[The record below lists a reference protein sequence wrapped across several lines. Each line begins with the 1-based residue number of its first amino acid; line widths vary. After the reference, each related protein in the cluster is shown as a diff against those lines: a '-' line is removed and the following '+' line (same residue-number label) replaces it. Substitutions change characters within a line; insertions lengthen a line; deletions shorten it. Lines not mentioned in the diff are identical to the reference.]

1 MHMIFLIRQY
11 TPSNSR
17 YTDMRALRE
26 YLCDR
31 STGTR
36 HAILIDPADQSPDV
50 AANRAL
56 AAAHAGSSMILV
68 GGSSDTDMENVHAT
82 VTAIK
87 EALELV
93 TWAATQDSEYDNDPS
108 SIPVVLFPQGAAAL
122 SPAADGITFMMLM
135 NSTDPRFLIGEQVK
149 GAPFVKK
156 ADIEPVP
163 MGYLICEPGG
173 KAGEVGKADLIR
185 LGETDR
191 ISAFAM
197 AAEFLGFSML
207 YLEAG
212 SGAETP
218 VDASLITAARESC
231 ELPIIVG
238 GGIRDST
245 AARAASEAGADWV
258 ITGNITEEY
267 SDVSDLQNVL
277 AALVSSFQESKS

>member
-1 MHMIFLIRQY
+1 MGLLSQY
-11 TPSNSR
+11 MSER
-17 YTDMRALRE
+17 GK
-26 YLCDR
+26 
-31 STGTR
+31 GTR
-36 HAILIDPADQSPDV
+36 HAIVIDPADQSPDV

-56 AAAHAGSSMILV
+56 AAANAGSRMILV

-82 VTAIK
+82 VVSIK

-93 TWAATQDSEYDNDPS
+93 TWASSQDSDSDENPS
-108 SIPVVLFPQGAAAL
+108 QIPVVLFPQGAAAL

-135 NSTDPRFLIGEQVK
+135 NSKDPRFLIEEQVR

-156 ADIEPVP
+156 SGIEPVP

-185 LGETDR
+185 YDDHER
-191 ISAFAM
+191 VAAYSM
-197 AAEFLGFSML
+197 AAEFLGFRLL

-212 SGAETP
+212 SGSQHP
-218 VDASLITAARESC
+218 VNPELIKTARESC

-238 GGIRDST
+238 GGIRNAKMART
-245 AARAASEAGADWV
+245 AAKSGADWI

-267 SDVSDLQNVL
+267 DDASELQAVL
-277 AALVSSFQESKS
+277 TELIDGLGT